1 MKKADADSCASASLN
16 VKIPFTA
23 ATSGSISEVMK
34 PQAKNST
41 VTAAKAAMAFDRPPG
56 LAVAWL
62 GRFIR
67 NILFAGT
74 ISCGGS
80 NGGSEAIQPVTRG
93 AIARVSAGGREIG
106 RESCR
111 ERVCQYV

>member
-67 NILFAGT
+67 NILVAGT
-74 ISCGGS
+74 ISFGGS
-80 NGGSEAIQPVTRG
+80 HGGWEIPEEHTPEIQSLMGIAYAVT
-93 AIARVSAGGREIG
+93 
-106 RESCR
+106 
-111 ERVCQYV
+111 

>member
-62 GRFIR
+62 GRR
-67 NILFAGT
+67 
-74 ISCGGS
+74 
-80 NGGSEAIQPVTRG
+80 SEEHTSELQSLMRKSYAVFCLKQKKQHKLYIQHHNRD
-93 AIARVSAGGREIG
+93 I
-106 RESCR
+106 
-111 ERVCQYV
+111 